1 MWRGVMLPEQAERKK
16 ILLCSTALWSRRHS
30 LVSPPLLL
38 QKANA
43 LIKVIIT
50 L

>member
-16 ILLCSTALWSRRHS
+16 NPPVFYSS